1 MCGRTAL
8 TASPE
13 DLQAAFGLD
22 EAPDHAPTY
31 NVPPSRPVRVLR
43 VARGGGGQ
51 RRRLEPL
58 RWGLVPF
65 WADDPKIGHR
75 LSLAR
80 IETVLESRAFRESA
94 LKRRCLV
101 AVDGFYEWHHRD
113 KRKKSSSRPFF
124 VRRVDGRP
132 FALAGIWDRWVSEDG
147 EVVESC
153 AILTQAARPPVDEI
167 HDRMPVVIEAASW
180 DRWLDPALSTPGDV
194 AKLLEPRTPDLTAYE
209 VSPYV
214 NDPRHDDPRCLDAA
228 PPAQRDLF

>member
-1 MCGRTAL
+1 MK
-8 TASPE
+8 
-13 DLQAAFGLD
+13 AAFGLD

-31 NVPPSRPVRVLR
+31 NVPPSRPVQVVR
-43 VARGGGGQ
+43 VARGSLGPG
-51 RRRLEPL
+51 RRLEPL

-80 IETVLESRAFRESA
+80 VESVLESRAFRESA

-101 AVDGFYEWHHRD
+101 AVDGFYEWQHRG
-113 KRKKSSSRPFF
+113 KKSSRPFF

-132 FALAGIWDRWVSEDG
+132 FALAGIWDRWVSRDG

-153 AILTQAARPPVDEI
+153 AILTQGARPPVEAV
-167 HDRMPVVIEAASW
+167 HDRMPVVLEAASW
-180 DRWLDPALSTPGDV
+180 GRWLDPGLTAPDEV
-194 AKLLEPRTPDLTAYE
+194 AKLLEPRTPELFAYE

-214 NDPRHDDPRCLDAA
+214 NDPRHDDARCLDAA
-228 PPAQRDLF
+228 SPAQRDLF